1 MTDPAGERL
10 RSAGLFRSRKGRAMA
25 MLAALHLVLCVAL
38 FDPKIHTGGDS
49 ATYVLLAESVLERGD
64 GYALS
69 IEPGP
74 PAAHTHYP
82 PGYPVLLAPAV
93 ALFGRNFMALKFLS
107 VLFTAA
113 TVLIFCLYV
122 RHRDESVPW
131 FCLALPFA
139 VSPVLIDYSRW
150 LLSEAPFVLF
160 TLLALWQLRED
171 GEGERIGRPF
181 VLGLLASVACFY
193 VRSIGALLLVAAS
206 LSYLTR
212 GEWRRFLIY
221 GAAGG
226 GLTVPWLVRNQFAA
240 GSASPYLEQFR
251 QVSVYVPEAGYLD
264 LAGFA
269 GRFLTNVWL
278 YASRE
283 MPRALVG
290 SDSTWAAHA
299 LVAAASLILCGL
311 ALLGIV
317 RAFRRPAAAEFYF
330 VLYCLAILLFQE
342 SVSDVRYLLPILP
355 LVLIYGMDAAVWLA
369 RRVGRPAR
377 PAVAPIS
384 VAAVLAAV
392 ALVSAAARAPANV
405 DMMRRYSAGD
415 RYAGYH
421 PAWSTFFEATAWVR
435 DSTPADAIVT
445 VRKPRLFSTLSHRR
459 VRLYPYSDPDSVLR
473 VVRSTDYVVVD
484 PIHGTT
490 ARYLLPAI
498 QQEPGSFIVAH
509 QTREPVT
516 WVLGVRD
523 PDDP

>member
-1 MTDPAGERL
+1 MTDSSLAVT
-10 RSAGLFRSRKGRAMA
+10 RSAVPFGRRTA
-25 MLAALHLVLCVAL
+25 AALVVLHLILCAIL

-49 ATYVLLAESVLERGD
+49 ATYVLLAESVLEQGD

-93 ALFGRNFMALKFLS
+93 ALFGRNFVALKLLS

-113 TVLIFCLYV
+113 TVLVFCLYIRR
-122 RHRDESVPW
+122 RHESVPW

-139 VSPVLIDYSRW
+139 VSPGLIDYSRW
-150 LLSEAPFVLF
+150 MLSEAPFVLF

-171 GEGERIGRPF
+171 GEHERIGWPF
-181 VLGLLASVACFY
+181 VLGLLASIACFY
-193 VRSIGALLLVAAS
+193 VRSIGALLLVGAS

-212 GEWRRFLIY
+212 REWRRFLIY
-221 GAAGG
+221 GAVGS
-226 GLTVPWLVRNQFAA
+226 GLTIPWLVRNQFAA
-240 GSASPYLEQFR
+240 GSASPYFEQFR
-251 QVSVYVPEAGYLD
+251 QVSVYMPEAGYLD

-269 GRFLTNVWL
+269 DRFLTNVWL

-290 SDSTWAAHA
+290 SDSPWAAHA

-311 ALLGIV
+311 ALVGLV

-330 VLYCLAILLFQE
+330 VLYCLAVLLFQE
-342 SVSDVRYLLPILP
+342 SVNDVRYLLPILP
-355 LVLIYGMDAAVWLA
+355 LILIYGMDAAASIA
-369 RRVGRPAR
+369 RRVGRLTR
-377 PAVAPIS
+377 PAVAPIA
-384 VAAVLAAV
+384 VAAVLTTV
-392 ALVSAAARAPANV
+392 AMVSAAARAPANM
-405 DMMRRYSAGD
+405 DMLRRYSAGD

-421 PAWSTFFEATAWVR
+421 PAWRNFFEATAWVR

-445 VRKPRLFSTLSHRR
+445 VRKPRLFSALSDRR
-459 VRLYPYSDPDSVLR
+459 VRQYPYSDPDSVLR

-498 QQEPGSFIVAH
+498 QRESDSFVVTH

-523 PDDP
+523 PVEP